1 MRIRLLGVAAVAL
14 AMLVSAARPASA
26 QGDTKQFYVGIGFAY
41 GVYNLSGGSVSLPSD
56 YKDGLAYYG
65 ELGIRLKG
73 KYGLGIEAD
82 YYARSGSGGSLD
94 VWYYNLAARFYPSEG
109 SNFWFKGLIGYAT
122 TSGSYFGGGGYGGS
136 ASSDGFAIG
145 AGLGYDLH
153 LGQTITLVPFVQYL
167 AQLSGSSGG
176 YKSDLFM
183 SGGQIAISP

>member
-1 MRIRLLGVAAVAL
+1 MRIRLLAVAAAAL
-14 AMLVSAARPASA
+14 AMLVSVARAQAA

-41 GVYNLSGGSVSLPSD
+41 GIYNLSGGSVSLPSE

-82 YYARSGSGGSLD
+82 YYARSGAIGSID
-94 VWYYNLAARFYPSEG
+94 VWYYNAAARFYPSAS

-136 ASSDGFAIG
+136 ASSDGFALG

-153 LGQTITLVPFVQYL
+153 LGPTFTLVPFVQYL

-183 SGGQIAISP
+183 AGGQIAISP

>member
-1 MRIRLLGVAAVAL
+1 MRIRLLGVAAATL
-14 AMLVSAARPASA
+14 TMLVSAARPASA

-41 GVYNLSGGSVSLPSD
+41 GIYNLSGGSVSLPSG
-56 YKDGLAYYG
+56 YKDGIAYYG

-82 YYARSGSGGSLD
+82 YYARSGSLGTID
-94 VWYYNLAARFYPSEG
+94 VWYYNAAARFYPSAN
-109 SNFWFKGLIGYAT
+109 SNFWFKGLLGYAT

-153 LGQTITLVPFVQYL
+153 LGPTFTIVPFVQYL
-167 AQLSGSSGG
+167 AQLSGSSAG

-183 SGGQIAISP
+183 AGGQIAISP